1 MKRHNTN
8 NYNGVVKMDAIQ
20 FIETGIQTGVAH
32 ITPEL
37 AKHLLAT
44 TNHDNRPLKPAHVK
58 MLSTALKNDEWMLNG
73 ETIAFSKSGR
83 LLDGQHRLTACVN
96 TDKAFQTVIIK
107 GIEDEAAFGTI
118 DTGKPRSVT
127 DLMSLQGLP
136 KAPLFSAI
144 AKQHKAWLETD
155 QDQRS
160 RFTLTTRQ
168 YTERSVA
175 LHGIKHSA
183 EIFPAF
189 EVTQKLGRKSA
200 AIGFAAL
207 LIMDVALDDG
217 EAFFAELASIWSDE
231 CSPDPQSPSYVLY
244 RWICEEEHIFRPAKM
259 TVLAALTIKAFN
271 AHIKNEQVKKLFWKP
286 SDGFPSV
293 EA

>member
-1 MKRHNTN
+1 
-8 NYNGVVKMDAIQ
+8 MDNIE
-20 FIETGIQTGVAH
+20 FIETALETGVVE

-37 AKHLLAT
+37 AKDILENR
-44 TNHDNRPLKPAHVK
+44 NHDNRPLKKAHVK

-73 ETIAFSKSGR
+73 ETISFSKSGR
-83 LLDGQHRLTACVN
+83 LLDGQHRLTACIN
-96 TDKAFQTVIIK
+96 ADKSFKTVIIK

-136 KAPLFSAI
+136 KAPLYSAI
-144 AKQHKAWLETD
+144 AKQHKAWIETED
-155 QDQRS
+155 DEKNK
-160 RFTLTTRQ
+160 FTLASRH

-175 LHGIKHSA
+175 LHGKKYDAVIV
-183 EIFPAF
+183 PAF
-189 EVTQKLGRKSA
+189 EVAQKLGRKSA

-207 LIMDVALDDG
+207 LILETATDDG
-217 EAFFAELASIWSDE
+217 EEFFAELASIWSDE

-244 RWICEEEHIFRPAKM
+244 KWICEEEHIFRPAKM
-259 TVLAALTIKAFN
+259 TLLTALTIKAFN
-271 AHIKNEQVKKLFWKP
+271 AHVKKEPVKKLFWKP
-286 SDGFPSV
+286 TDGMPLV